1 MKKFAA
7 VAVLAAAFAL
17 PCLAVR
23 SNDFTKASNSYSRKY
38 QSDKSRYGEEKSR
51 MQGERAGM
59 GKSFSPKTETSRFQ
73 GEAARLD
80 GAAAEYFFDKTAP
93 DASKKFAVKDY
104 SGMSGDWSRGDTRAS
119 LKNSDVNLSK
129 KYAGKIDVYRR
140 DTDKQ
145 REIDAYYSSISER
158 SMSEINKFYSRTPNS
173 SANDDM
179 IKKAGA
185 QLGGEGDGGGFF
197 DFLSSHEKI
206 KRAPVS
212 FKSRPASSSEFSRKG
227 SAPAET
233 VQTPTP
239 AAVSESAAAR
249 RQYVPQETSA
259 TVLSRPTQ
267 SIRSNVLTEEIPL
280 ERAKK
285 LRFLNVP
292 EELRSN
298 ASIKVRVKE
307 D

>member
-17 PCLAVR
+17 PCHAVK

-51 MQGERAGM
+51 MQGERAAM
-59 GKSFSPKTETSRFQ
+59 DKSFSPKTETSRFQ
-73 GEAARLD
+73 GESAHLD
-80 GAAAEYFFDKTAP
+80 GNAAEYFFDKTAP
-93 DASKKFAVKDY
+93 DASKKFGVKDY
-104 SGMSGDWSRGDTRAS
+104 SGMSGDWAKGNSHAS
-119 LKNSDVNLSK
+119 FKNSDVNLSK
-129 KYAGKIDVYRR
+129 KYVGKIDVYRR
-140 DTDKQ
+140 DVDKQ
-145 REIDAYYSSISER
+145 REIDGYYSSISER
-158 SMSEINKFYSRTPNS
+158 SMTEINKFYSRTPNGS
-173 SANDDM
+173 TNDDM

-185 QLGGEGDGGGFF
+185 QLGGEGDDGGFF

-212 FKSRPASSSEFSRKG
+212 FKSRPASSSEFSRDGAK
-227 SAPAET
+227 PVET
-233 VQTPTP
+233 LQAPTP
-239 AAVSESAAAR
+239 ATVATG
-249 RQYVPQETSA
+249 RQQSVPQEASA

-267 SIRSNVLTEEIPL
+267 TIRSNVLTEEIPL